1 MTAVDSAKV
10 LPVVKSVALHRVR
23 VPLVEPFRI
32 SNGEVA
38 EKEAILIEV
47 ATLGN
52 RQIGWG
58 EASPMPGNFYSGDTP
73 ETVWDSLVNNLIPD
87 LLNAGK
93 VDVAKYY
100 EKLRIDSV

>member
-1 MTAVDSAKV
+1 MRVLKMSAVDRAKM

-47 ATLGN
+47 ATGDKK
-52 RQIGWG
+52 QIGWG
-58 EASPMPGNFYSGDTP
+58 EASPMPGSFYSSDTP
-73 ETVWDSLVNNLIPD
+73 ETVWDSLVNNLVPVV
-87 LLNAGK
+87 LNDGEL
-93 VDVAKYY
+93 DV
-100 EKLRIDSV
+100 